1 MLKKGDLVRFRHWHL
16 MEMRRLGWRIRDT
29 IMRVVNLTPCETWS
43 RRKKQY
49 SCWAVMDDV
58 TGCPIIAKTSSLAFY
73 ARPGKKEKTA
83 TQGHGRAITRKL
95 LGLP

>member
-1 MLKKGDLVRFRHWHL
+1 
-16 MEMRRLGWRIRDT
+16 
-29 IMRVVNLTPCETWS
+29 
-43 RRKKQY
+43 
-49 SCWAVMDDV
+49 MDDV

-73 ARPGKKEKTA
+73 ARPGKKEKTT